1 MKKGKRIRRAIS
13 RLLINHLFCGTR
25 FFQIKRRL
33 LCFDDITC
41 GNDVRLV
48 GPIYFGG
55 VSDIVIGNNVW
66 IGYDF
71 RIYGNGSVKI
81 GSNIDIAPE
90 VSVFTGSHKITDLS
104 EHRAGTGIS
113 YSVNIGDGCWIGGR
127 ASIVGDVAI
136 GKGTVIGAC
145 ARVNKDVDNDVVAAG
160 VPAKVIRDLNGKT
173 STKVRN

>member
-1 MKKGKRIRRAIS
+1 MAKVKRIKRTVS
-13 RLLINHLFCGTR
+13 RFLINHLFCGTR

-33 LCFDDITC
+33 LCFADITC

-113 YSVNIGDGCWIGGR
+113 YSVSVEDGCWIGGR
-127 ASIVGDVAI
+127 TSIVGDVAI

-145 ARVNKDVDNDVVAAG
+145 TLVNKDIANDVVVAG
-160 VPAKVIRDLNGKT
+160 VPAKILKRFQ
-173 STKVRN
+173 